1 MEKAIKETH
10 NNKIK
15 YLHFKGFGWAIARI
29 RQVLSHYY
37 YFDILLILFCI
48 YLIMGLSV
56 IIKEFKNIFHLY
68 FFGR

>member
-1 MEKAIKETH
+1 MSYQILLIIEL
-10 NNKIK
+10 
-15 YLHFKGFGWAIARI
+15 YVGWAIARI

-56 IIKEFKNIFHLY
+56 IIKEFSFYISFILLW
-68 FFGR
+68 